1 MLGTGDSKPRSGEG
15 ERKSLGGV
23 KESPVPPLLGVNVD
37 RGIFIFKGV
46 KNELLGFSLLLGD
59 SNFKSGEI
67 GLAFSFAFSICAST
81 FCLGEGV
88 FRSVSFFREVRT
100 FTGAKAVLKLG
111 GENPSTLPLLPN
123 LLLSNDGIA
132 ELDADMLVGCPPKA
146 GWLRGHVVL
155 NTTIL
160 AFLLGLEPS

>member
-67 GLAFSFAFSICAST
+67 GLGLNSKDTKLEKEKRAFAQ
-81 FCLGEGV
+81 GV
-88 FRSVSFFREVRT
+88 EQN
-100 FTGAKAVLKLG
+100 AP
-111 GENPSTLPLLPN
+111 NPSKLERDKKLL
-123 LLLSNDGIA
+123 
-132 ELDADMLVGCPPKA
+132 KQ
-146 GWLRGHVVL
+146 RKKR
-155 NTTIL
+155 
-160 AFLLGLEPS
+160 FQKYK